1 VSGDFSNIY
10 GFNTVL
16 NEIRTQII
24 KKVWY
29 ELWDGVDIKVEFN
42 IMKHTRDELFRITN
56 SSTRITID
64 NALDGVFRNDEYQ

>member
-1 VSGDFSNIY
+1 MSGDFSNIY